1 MQPVK
6 QLNKEKPPHCGS
18 GPLALLFHHWGL
30 LLPPW
35 ATPPASASLLPKK
48 WHLWPME
55 RSGPQTPMEETNH
68 LEHERGNTVSSQSP
82 LSLQH
87 ILGCRKR
94 ENSSSVLLEPE
105 DWWLWPPPLQA
116 TVRVS
121 NSTWLGLF
129 LSLWFSKENGQLN
142 CFKLTSSFTFL
153 ICRIRLILYH
163 GVIIFYNE
171 MIYNSSSK
179 ALYALELKI
188 IINGKEMF
196 MLVWPKDQWGNVYLK
211 R

>member
-1 MQPVK
+1 MCTLSDAENRCALGAGASYAVATYRASAWSGTQPVK
-6 QLNKEKPPHCGS
+6 RLNKEKPPHCGS
-18 GPLALLFHHWGL
+18 GPLALLFHYWGL

-35 ATPPASASLLPKK
+35 AAPPASASLLPKK
-48 WHLWPME
+48 WHLWPTE

-142 CFKLTSSFTFL
+142 CFKNNMKGFWNF
-153 ICRIRLILYH
+153 
-163 GVIIFYNE
+163 F
-171 MIYNSSSK
+171 
-179 ALYALELKI
+179 
-188 IINGKEMF
+188 F
-196 MLVWPKDQWGNVYLK
+196 F
-211 R
+211 